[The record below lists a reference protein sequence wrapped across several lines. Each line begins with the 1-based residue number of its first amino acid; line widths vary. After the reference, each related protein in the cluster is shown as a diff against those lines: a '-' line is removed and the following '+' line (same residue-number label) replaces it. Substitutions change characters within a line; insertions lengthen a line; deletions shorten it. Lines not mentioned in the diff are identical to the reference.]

1 MDLGPYAEIP
11 EDKYDVL
18 LIDPPWS
25 YFGDQT
31 KDGAAAKF
39 YDTLTDQE
47 IRMLPVRKLM
57 NDKSIAFVWA
67 TGPRLDAAIYTIASW
82 GLHYR
87 GVAFVWVKTN
97 RQGVPI
103 GARGVR
109 PSIVKPTCEFVLAC
123 SPVRKGRPMPLADES
138 IPNTV
143 LAPTREH
150 SVKPDAVHE
159 RIEAM
164 YPNAKRLEMFA
175 RRPREGWQV
184 WGDQINQTAKAELI

>member
-1 MDLGPYAEIP
+1 
-11 EDKYDVL
+11 
-18 LIDPPWS
+18 
-25 YFGDQT
+25 
-31 KDGAAAKF
+31 
-39 YDTLTDQE
+39 
-47 IRMLPVRKLM
+47 
-57 NDKSIAFVWA
+57 
-67 TGPRLDAAIYTIASW
+67 
-82 GLHYR
+82 
-87 GVAFVWVKTN
+87 
-97 RQGVPI
+97 
-103 GARGVR
+103 
-109 PSIVKPTCEFVLAC
+109 
-123 SPVRKGRPMPLADES
+123 MPLADES

>member
-1 MDLGPYAEIP
+1 MTSVSGLYINLPAQ
-11 EDKYDVL
+11 KFDVA

-39 YDTLTDQE
+39 YGTLTDEE
-47 IRMLPVRKLM
+47 IYKLPVRDML
-57 NDKSIAFVWA
+57 NERSVAFVWA
-67 TGPRLDAAIYTIASW
+67 TAPRLDAALDSIKAW

-97 RQGVPI
+97 KDGIPI

-123 SPVRKGRPMPLADES
+123 STVKKGRPLPIADES
-138 IPNTV
+138 IRNTV
-143 LAPTREH
+143 LAPTTEH
-150 SVKPDAVHE
+150 SGEPYIVDV
-159 RIEAM
+159 RTEAL
-164 YPNAKRLEMFA
+164 YPQA
-175 RRPREGWQV
+175 
-184 WGDQINQTAKAELI
+184 